1 MSKKVEVVD
10 IENEALAT
18 AVLHLMKRSLRRMY
32 GLLIIF
38 IILFVISMVDSIYQ
52 RCRIIDLIEQY
63 EIVEETEIYDVVQDG
78 EDNNNNF
85 ITGDN
90 NEVNNGTKD

>member
-1 MSKKVEVVD
+1 MK
-10 IENEALAT
+10 ENKEYLAT
-18 AVLHLMKRSLRRMY
+18 NVLHLMKRSLKRMY

-38 IILFVISMVDSIYQ
+38 IILFVISVVDSVYQ
-52 RCRIIDLIEQY
+52 RCRIIDLLEQY
-63 EIVEETEIYDVVQDG
+63 EVVEETVTETYDVIQDG

-90 NEVNNGTKD
+90 NEVNNGAKN

>member
-18 AVLHLMKRSLRRMY
+18 AVLHLMKRSLKRMY

-38 IILFVISMVDSIYQ
+38 IFLFAISIVDSIYQ
-52 RCRIIDLIEQY
+52 RCRIIDLIQQY
-63 EIVEETEIYDVVQDG
+63 EMVEETEIYDVVQDG